1 MSSISDDSDGK
12 DVGEPAGQR
21 ANRATVRGDE
31 VRGALAK
38 GTRSQASVTGD
49 PAAVAVRSRRAGERD
64 HERDP
69 AEVLR
74 MWPHSIGMLTDR
86 LVPAEVPP
94 PAPAGRR
101 RTEDKIA
108 LGHLA
113 LELYR
118 ETEAPPAAHGAPP
131 VQHDAAITCTNP
143 ACEAQ
148 INALRG
154 ALVEAC
160 LLVQRVVRMTP
171 DAKVEVEVEGRVREL
186 LELIKR

>member
-12 DVGEPAGQR
+12 DVGEPAGQPR

-31 VRGALAK
+31 GRGTLAK

-49 PAAVAVRSRRAGERD
+49 PAAVAMRSRRAGELD
-64 HERDP
+64 HQRDP

-74 MWPHSIGMLTDR
+74 MWPHSIGVLADR

-101 RTEDKIA
+101 RPEDKIA
-108 LGHLA
+108 LAHLA

-118 ETEAPPAAHGAPP
+118 ETEAPLAARGAPP
-131 VQHDAAITCTNP
+131 VQRDAAVTCTNP
-143 ACEAQ
+143 ACEAR

-171 DAKVEVEVEGRVREL
+171 EVEVEVEGRVREL